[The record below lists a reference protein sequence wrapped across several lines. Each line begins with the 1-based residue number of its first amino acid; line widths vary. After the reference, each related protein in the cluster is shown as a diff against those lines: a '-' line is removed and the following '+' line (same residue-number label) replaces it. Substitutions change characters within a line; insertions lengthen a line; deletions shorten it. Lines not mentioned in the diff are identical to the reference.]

1 LEHRGQLRGSITIG
15 SRQETMAIKRML
27 AKANGESQAF
37 EGFTP
42 ASQGVGLYGRGW
54 GDHTDRIPTP

>member
-1 LEHRGQLRGSITIG
+1 
-15 SRQETMAIKRML
+15 MAIKRML